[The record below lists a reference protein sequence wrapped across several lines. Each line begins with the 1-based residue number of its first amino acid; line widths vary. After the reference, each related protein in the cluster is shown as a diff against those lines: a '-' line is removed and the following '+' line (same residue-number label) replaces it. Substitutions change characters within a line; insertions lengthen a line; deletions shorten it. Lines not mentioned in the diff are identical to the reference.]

1 MTRVILVKRTTVIAA
16 TAATLLLLAGCSGTT
31 QEGVTLTSEPVGSPA
46 ATAAAPPTSAAP
58 LAAQTPEASAD
69 GGEAAFLAEVRAKLR
84 PDNVIPDATDAQL
97 LSAGADACE
106 QLKTVETSSD
116 ISVIKNE
123 PTNGAGRY
131 SDSAIIV
138 SAAQASLCP

>member
-31 QEGVTLTSEPVGSPA
+31 QEGVTLTSEPVGLPA
-46 ATAAAPPTSAAP
+46 ATVAAPPTSAAP
-58 LAAQTPEASAD
+58 LAAQTPEASVD
-69 GGEAAFLAEVRAKLR
+69 GREAAFLAEVRAELR

-106 QLKTVETSSD
+106 QLKTAETSNS
-116 ISVIKNE
+116 ISVIEGE
-123 PTNGAGRY
+123 PQNGVGGY
-131 SDSAIIV
+131 SDSATIV
-138 SAAQASLCP
+138 TAARAFLCD